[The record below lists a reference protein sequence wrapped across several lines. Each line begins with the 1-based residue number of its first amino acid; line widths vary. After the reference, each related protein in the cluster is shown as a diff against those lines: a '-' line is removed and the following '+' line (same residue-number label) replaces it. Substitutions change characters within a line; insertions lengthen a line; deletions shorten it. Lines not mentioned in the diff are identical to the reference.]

1 MEQSKEFNQGFVE
14 AAVKLG
20 CDRAQTKELHKI
32 ATVTEAMNNEDF
44 REGFLEKKAFLAGL
58 GKLIQNSAAPVIA
71 GLGAGLAGLGLGGYL
86 GDKSYMW
93 RKNLGKDRRSRE
105 LNNRLAEAMDFD
117 DPLAA
122 TRYIG
127 KTMEDSVAD
136 YQRFARAMGESNP
149 YRVQS
154 DARAYWNV
162 PQRSY
167 TSV

>member
-44 REGFLEKKAFLAGL
+44 REGFLEKKAFLGKLLLAGGAGL
-58 GKLIQNSAAPVIA
+58 GLM
-71 GLGAGLAGLGLGGYL
+71 GLGGYL

-117 DPLAA
+117 DSLAA